1 MNIPFLS
8 LKDVTAKYADEI
20 HEAVLRVV
28 DSGWYLQGKENE
40 QFEKHYAEYIGTK
53 HCIGCANGLDALIW
67 IFRAYIEL
75 GVMQPGDEVIV
86 PANTYIATILAITE
100 NGLVPVLVEPRKD
113 TLQIDDSLIEER
125 ITERTKAIC
134 IVHLYGRLACTQH
147 ILNLCKKYNLKLI
160 EDNAQAHG
168 CSYLAPQ
175 SPEGEVVATTMQERA
190 GINMA
195 DPAYYPTLKKR
206 AAEMRANPTEAE
218 NILWNALS
226 EQKLGYK
233 IRRQHIVSQYILD
246 FAYLDCR
253 LAIELDGEYHN
264 TEDQQ
269 YDDAVRTR
277 NLESLGWH
285 VLRFTNEQIFNNID
299 AVLAKIKSAIES
311 ATATSPLGDCGAKRL
326 TGSLGSAAGHSFY
339 PGKNLGAL
347 GDGGAVTTDDDELAA
362 AIRALANYGSQK
374 KYVFKYTGRNSRLD
388 EIQAAVLDVKLRHL
402 DEDIKSRQAIAAYYY
417 DNINNPLITLPKRL
431 PDTENV
437 YHLFPILVKNLP
449 HNPLKGKS
457 SCQKYLR
464 DRLQAYLEKN
474 GVGTVIHYPI
484 PPHLQECYQP
494 LLNNFCSM
502 NVHSRHPIEH
512 SSSPLKGQ
520 TFGMLLPEG
529 GLPIT
534 EMLAD
539 CELSLPISPTM
550 TMEEAAEVVRLVNAF
565 KE

>member
-8 LKDVTAKYADEI
+8 LYDVTAKYKEEI

-40 QFEKHYAEYIGTK
+40 LFEQHYAEYIGTK

-75 GVMQPGDEVIV
+75 GVMQPGDEIIV

-113 TLQIDDSLIEER
+113 TLQIDDSIIEER
-125 ITERTKAIC
+125 ITDRTKAIC
-134 IVHLYGRLACTQH
+134 IVHLYGRLAYTEK
-147 ILNLCKKYNLKLI
+147 IGELCAKYGLKLI

-168 CSYLAPQ
+168 CSAP
-175 SPEGEVVATTMQERA
+175 
-190 GINMA
+190 
-195 DPAYYPTLKKR
+195 
-206 AAEMRANPTEAE
+206 
-218 NILWNALS
+218 
-226 EQKLGYK
+226 
-233 IRRQHIVSQYILD
+233 
-246 FAYLDCR
+246 FASR
-253 LAIELDGEYHN
+253 L
-264 TEDQQ
+264 
-269 YDDAVRTR
+269 
-277 NLESLGWH
+277 
-285 VLRFTNEQIFNNID
+285 
-299 AVLAKIKSAIES
+299 
-311 ATATSPLGDCGAKRL
+311 SPLAYKK

-402 DEDIKSRQAIAAYYY
+402 DEDLKARQAIANYYY

-437 YHLFPILVKNLP
+437 YHLFPILVTSTS
-449 HNPLKGKS
+449 PLGDCGADS
-457 SCQKYLR
+457 LRDQLQKYL
-464 DRLQAYLEKN
+464 EEN

-484 PPHLQECYQP
+484 PPHLQECYA
-494 LLNNFCSM
+494 N
-502 NVHSRHPIEH
+502 HPSLQGRAGER
-512 SSSPLKGQ
+512 LV
-520 TFGMLLPEG
+520 
-529 GLPIT
+529 T
-534 EMLAD
+534 EFLANA
-539 CELSLPISPTM
+539 ELSLPISPTM
-550 TMEEAAEVVRLVNAF
+550 SMSQAEEVVRLINVW
-565 KE
+565 KG